1 MDKETRGTYGL
12 RDIKAIQL
20 RCTRDACDGVER
32 ILIDSLEG
40 HERRCPKCDGEFR
53 GYFGATGAVFGP
65 TAYYISLLVC
75 IQTLVGIGPDAGE
88 HLDYEVR
95 LEYPVED

>member
-40 HERRCPKCDGEFR
+40 HERRCPKCDEKFR
-53 GYFGATGAVFGP
+53 GYFGP

-75 IQTLVGIGPDAGE
+75 IQKLVGIGPDAGE
-88 HLDYEVR
+88 QLDYEV
-95 LEYPVED
+95 LIEYPVED

>member
-1 MDKETRGTYGL
+1 MEKETRAYGL

-40 HERRCPKCDGEFR
+40 HERRCPKCGEKFR
-53 GYFGATGAVFGP
+53 GYFGAKGAVFGP
-65 TAYYISLLVC
+65 EAYYISLLVC
-75 IQTLVGIGPDAGE
+75 IQKLVGIGPDAGE
-88 HLDYEVR
+88 QLDYEV
-95 LEYPVED
+95 LIEYLVED